1 MNWGNLKKMKSKLLS
16 IVPIVVFSMALFGC
30 AEGSE
35 PKEEKKTDTNTEEVK
50 TNDSGKSSEQTKENT
65 EEPNEEKKEQVN
77 EVEQP
82 TINTDVFAYATKT
95 EVTDA
100 IDIND
105 HVTVFVYMSEEL
117 TPGLAS
123 QHVLNQTYDFIQ
135 QEDVKDA
142 KTISINVKQGDT
154 KIFQFTVDTTKFKTD
169 DEIPMSDLVL
179 EASEVEFMT
188 DEVKEFGEI
197 MEMW

>member
-1 MNWGNLKKMKSKLLS
+1 MKSKLLN

-35 PKEEKKTDTNTEEVK
+35 PKEEKKSEDTTEVNVKEEKAETTEEV
-50 TNDSGKSSEQTKENT
+50 TESEP
-65 EEPNEEKKEQVN
+65 EEVSEEEQS
-77 EVEQP
+77 
-82 TINTDVFAYATKT
+82 TINTDVFEYATKT
-95 EVTDA
+95 EVTNA

-105 HVTVFVYMSEEL
+105 HVTVFVYMSEDL
-117 TPGLAS
+117 KPGLAA

-154 KIFQFTVDTTKFKTD
+154 KILMYTVETDKFKPNE
-169 DEIPMSDLVL
+169 EIPMSDLVL
-179 EASEVEFMT
+179 DASEVEFMIK
-188 DEVKEFGEI
+188 EVEEAAEVFE
-197 MEMW
+197 WNL